1 MMVSQL
7 QTELEKAQRERDQA
21 VSELKKAQATS
32 REKDGEVDA
41 SLTQMQMELTKR
53 AQQVQGICYVLTN
66 FSLLC

>member
-1 MMVSQL
+1 MCDLVFLQL

-53 AQQVQGICYVLTN
+53 AQQVQHD
-66 FSLLC
+66 LL

>member
-1 MMVSQL
+1 MSVYAYVQL

-21 VSELKKAQATS
+21 MSELKRAQTTS

-53 AQQVQGICYVLTN
+53 AQQV
-66 FSLLC
+66 

>member
-1 MMVSQL
+1 MVLQL

-21 VSELKKAQATS
+21 VSELKKSQATS

-53 AQQVQGICYVLTN
+53 AQQV
-66 FSLLC
+66 